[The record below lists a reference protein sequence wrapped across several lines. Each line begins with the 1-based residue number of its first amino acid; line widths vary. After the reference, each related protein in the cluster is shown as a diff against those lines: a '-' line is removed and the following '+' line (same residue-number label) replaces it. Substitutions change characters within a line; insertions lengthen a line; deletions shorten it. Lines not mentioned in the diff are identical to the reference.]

1 MRHITIHYTLTY
13 RHNIILGIIQ
23 VGKIIQNMSIISLI
37 CYNNTVKSM
46 MSNFQYDQFLQ
57 YTIHQLLLTRTKI
70 IFLFH
75 KLVRYLPMVIS
86 SLTIISLMVNN
97 WTYKKQNFWQAL
109 HDGYLPCTT
118 IIVLTENNITSKC
131 YKKTE
136 YQYNPLKRKFTAKKI
151 SKFSGLTAHYKS
163 NY

>member
-57 YTIHQLLLTRTKI
+57 YTIH
-70 IFLFH
+70 
-75 KLVRYLPMVIS
+75 
-86 SLTIISLMVNN
+86 
-97 WTYKKQNFWQAL
+97 
-109 HDGYLPCTT
+109 
-118 IIVLTENNITSKC
+118 
-131 YKKTE
+131 
-136 YQYNPLKRKFTAKKI
+136 
-151 SKFSGLTAHYKS
+151 
-163 NY
+163 

>member
-131 YKKTE
+131 YKKQNINTIH
-136 YQYNPLKRKFTAKKI
+136 LKENLQQKKLA
-151 SKFSGLTAHYKS
+151 SFQG
-163 NY
+163 